1 MKIKEVC
8 NFLEEWAPLPI
19 QESYDNCGL
28 IIGDSE
34 AEIQACLVSLDVT
47 MEVLE
52 EAIAKG
58 CNLIVAHH
66 PLIFKGLKKIN
77 GKNYVEKI
85 SIKAIKHDI
94 AIYGIHTNLDN
105 RHDGVN
111 FKIAEKLGLKNIK
124 VLKPKTETLYKLT
137 VFVPNAFTEKVA
149 NALFTAGAGNIG
161 NYAECSF
168 TSEGLGSFVPNEK
181 STPFIGKSGKKE
193 IINENRI
200 EVIFPFYLESKVLTA
215 MKTAHPYEEVA
226 YYLQKVE
233 NLNQEIGAGAIGDL
247 ETLSNTT
254 EVLINIKKQMKAK
267 VLRHTELCFDKV
279 SKIAVCGGVGSFLLN
294 DAKKAGAEIFVS
306 SDFKYHEFFDAENQ
320 IIIADIGHFE
330 SEQYTKDLILE
341 KISKKFTNFASYLS
355 EVDTNPINYLV

>member
-1 MKIKEVC
+1 MKIREVST
-8 NFLEEWAPLPI
+8 FLEEWAPLPI
-19 QESYDNCGL
+19 QEEYDNCGL
-28 IIGDSE
+28 IIGDAD

-47 MEVLE
+47 MEVLD

-111 FKIAEKLGLKNIK
+111 FEIAKRLGLKNIK
-124 VLKPKTETLYKLT
+124 VLKPKTETLFKLT

-168 TSEGLGSFVPNEK
+168 TSEGLGTFVPNDN
-181 STPFIGKSGKKE
+181 SSPFIGKSGKKE
-193 IINENRI
+193 VVNENRI
-200 EVIFPFYLESKVLTA
+200 EVIFPFYLENNILKA
-215 MKTAHPYEEVA
+215 MKAAHPYEEVA

-233 NLNQEIGAGAIGDL
+233 NLNQEIGAGAIGEL
-247 ETLSNTT
+247 EIAEETSL
-254 EVLINIKKQMKAK
+254 VLAKIKKQMAAK
-267 VLRHTELCFDKV
+267 VIRHSELCFDKV

-294 DAKKAGAEIFVS
+294 DAKSAGAQIFVS

-355 EVDTNPINYLV
+355 EVDTNPIKYLV